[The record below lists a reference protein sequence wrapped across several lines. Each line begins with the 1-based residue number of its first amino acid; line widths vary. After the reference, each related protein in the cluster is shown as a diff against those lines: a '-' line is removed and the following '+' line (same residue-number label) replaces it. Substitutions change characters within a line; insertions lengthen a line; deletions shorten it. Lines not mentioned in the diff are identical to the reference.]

1 MKRITRASTLVVILV
16 LSSLAC
22 TIDLPSGIHG
32 SGNVLEEG
40 RDLSG
45 VTGVTLAMGGTLNI
59 ELGEEQQLRIEAE
72 DNLIPYIESDIVGSV
87 LEIGVRHGMAI
98 HPTRPIDLYLTVPAL
113 DQVVL
118 AGSGMI
124 QWPEVEGQELSL
136 TLSGSGAIRL
146 GEVQVEDLRVVLSG
160 SGDVSLS
167 GGRVDSQWVTVSGSG
182 AYEAENVESATAHV
196 GITGSGT
203 VTINV
208 RGSLLA
214 TVAGSGQVRYLGDPV
229 IDQVSI
235 TGSGTV
241 VPIGH

>member
-16 LSSLAC
+16 LNSLAC
-22 TIDLPSGIHG
+22 TINLPSGIRG
-32 SGNVLEEG
+32 SGNVLEEE
-40 RDLSG
+40 RDLSS

-59 ELGEEQQLRIEAE
+59 ELGEEQQLRVEAE
-72 DNLIPYIESDIVGSV
+72 DNLIPYIETNIVGSM

-113 DQVVL
+113 DQVLL
-118 AGSGMI
+118 AGSGTI
-124 QWPEVEGQELSL
+124 QWPEAEGQELSL

-182 AYEAENVESATAHV
+182 AYEAEDVESATAHV
-196 GITGSGT
+196 DITGSGT
-203 VTINV
+203 VTISV
-208 RGSLLA
+208 HSHLRV
-214 TVAGSGQVRYLGDPV
+214 TIAGSGEVRYLGDPV
-229 IDQVSI
+229 LDRVSI
-235 TGSGTV
+235 TGSGSL